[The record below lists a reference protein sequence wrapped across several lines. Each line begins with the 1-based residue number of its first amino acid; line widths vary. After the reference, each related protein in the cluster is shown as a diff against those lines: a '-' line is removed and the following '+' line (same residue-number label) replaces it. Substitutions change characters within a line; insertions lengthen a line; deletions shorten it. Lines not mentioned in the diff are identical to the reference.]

1 MLALGSDA
9 ALKALAVKELEGPAS
24 TDALVAVGDG
34 WWDLAETREDR
45 ERVSLLLRAGYWYG
59 QVRVRPIT
67 GLVKSKVEQRISEI
81 AKLGYPVSTAG
92 LPSSPAPAP
101 PFSTGPQAR

>member
-24 TDALVAVGDG
+24 ADALVALGDG

-59 QVRVRPIT
+59 QARVRPIT
-67 GLVKSKVEQRISEI
+67 GLVKSKVEQRTSEI
-81 AKLGYPVSTAG
+81 AKLGPPVSTPG
-92 LPSSPAPAP
+92 LPSSPTQTP
-101 PFSTGPQAR
+101 PFSTVPQAR